1 MISHSEEKLTLIATR
16 NTFGLRDDK
25 MPQHTK
31 RYEVVHVIS
40 GLARESGGPS
50 RSVPALC
57 KALAARGTL
66 TYLISVTNSKKG
78 TVLESARNVHTSFY
92 PQLGFRSA
100 AFAPNLEKALQQKVK
115 RENHAHIIHSH
126 GLWQWPCYAA
136 AKVANMTACA
146 HLISPCGMLEPWSL
160 AHSRWKKRVA
170 WWLFQNRN
178 LKGAACLHAMAEQEA
193 RNIRNLGFRNP
204 IAVIPIGLDVS
215 TYYTSTRKDE
225 IENKWKS
232 LKGKRLLLFISRM
245 HPVKGL
251 LNLAK
256 AWGDLFKNYPDWH
269 LVIAGPDSGGH
280 TRQVRSA
287 ITAIGAENA
296 TTFTGPVYGDV
307 KRKLYASCDIFV
319 LPTFSENFGIV
330 IAEALASGKPVIT
343 TKGTPWSEL
352 EKHDCGWYIDTGVG
366 PLREALREAMSSS
379 DSKRAEMGKRGR
391 ALIKEKYSWPKIAGQ
406 MIDVYK
412 WLLGKG
418 NKPDCVKL
426 D

>member
-1 MISHSEEKLTLIATR
+1 MIADVELSIGMNIIHLTGSLCVRTGGGMAAFI
-16 NTFGLRDDK
+16 
-25 MPQHTK
+25 Q
-31 RYEVVHVIS
+31 
-40 GLARESGGPS
+40 GLARQERRFGNAIF
-50 RSVPALC
+50 V
-57 KALAARGTL
+57 GTL
-66 TYLISVTNSKKG
+66 SDEQVT
-78 TVLESARNVHTSFY
+78 A
-92 PQLGFRSA
+92 SA
-100 AFAPNLEKALQQKVK
+100 ALDGVPICAGKTFGPRALGYSPELK
-115 RENHAHIIHSH
+115 RQLAHSFDSYDVIHCH
-126 GLWQWPCYAA
+126 GLWEACLWNA
-136 AKVANMTACA
+136 AKAAHTANSPYV
-146 HLISPCGMLEPWSL
+146 ISSHGMMEPWSL
-160 AHSRWKKRVA
+160 QQSRIKKQIARR
-170 WWLFQNRN
+170 LFVERY
-178 LKGAACLHAMAEQEA
+178 LKQASCLHATAEQEA
-193 RNIRNLGFRNP
+193 RNVRKLGFRNP

-215 TYYTSTRKDE
+215 TYYISTRKDE

-245 HPVKGL
+245 HPKKGL

-256 AWGDLFKNYPDWH
+256 AWGDLFRNYPDWH

-280 TRQVRSA
+280 ARQVRSA

-352 EKHDCGWYIDTGVG
+352 EKHDCGWYIDIGVG
-366 PLREALREAMSSS
+366 PLREALGQAMSSS

-406 MIDVYK
+406 MIDVYR
-412 WLLGKG
+412 WLLVKG
-418 NKPDCVKL
+418 NKPDCVRI